1 MNRNIKKVI
10 AMTLTLCAV
19 STVSGIKNSN
29 LFRYGAIP
37 AFASDK
43 SSLNLEN
50 ISLSKGDVDFSSD
63 VTSYKVYL
71 NRAVKEIEIKAT
83 PEGSD
88 KRIRVTINDEGVSS
102 DDNYEDTF
110 KLSVGENVFKIKV
123 ENRDDES
130 LSKTYTLTVYRG
142 TDENGEDIEQD
153 IYLGYLSVN
162 NEDIALSKDKKVYD
176 YKVDASVKEAKV
188 VIEPEQDYYTV
199 KVDDKTYED
208 EERIKKTFT
217 LAEGKNEI
225 KIKLTDGEDD
235 DKKQRT
241 YTLNIYRGVDIPASS
256 TTTSNKTTSS
266 TNSNNNTESSSST
279 LDKTTNTSTGNS
291 DRTGSKENSVSSTQV
306 SGVGKWQQ
314 TSNGKWYYLD
324 ENNNVAK
331 NSWFFVQSDGT
342 MATGWINFGGSW
354 YYLNEDGTM
363 ATGWLSNGGKWYY
376 LGSDGA
382 MKIGWTQVN
391 GNWYYLNSDGSMA
404 SNTTID
410 EYKLDSNG
418 VWIR

>member
-1 MNRNIKKVI
+1 MNRNIKKII

-19 STVSGIKNSN
+19 SSVSSIKNFN
-29 LFRYGAIP
+29 FYGYGAEP

-71 NRAVKEIEIKAT
+71 NRAVKEIDIKAT

-88 KRIRVTINDEGVSS
+88 KRVRVTINDESVSS
-102 DDNYEDTF
+102 DDSYKDTF
-110 KLSVGENVFKIKV
+110 KLAVGENVFKIKV
-123 ENRDDES
+123 ENRNDES

-142 TDENGEDIEQD
+142 IDENGEDIEQD
-153 IYLGYLSVN
+153 IYLSYLSIN

-176 YKVDASVKEAKV
+176 YKVDASVKEARI
-188 VIEPEQDYYTV
+188 VIEPDQDYYTV
-199 KVDDKTYED
+199 KFENSTYED

-225 KIKLTDGEDD
+225 TIKLTDGEDD

-241 YTLNIYRGVDIPASS
+241 YTLNIYRGVDIP
-256 TTTSNKTTSS
+256 TSS
-266 TNSNNNTESSSST
+266 TSSSSNT
-279 LDKTTNTSTGNS
+279 STSGNSSSTEDETTNTSSTSSNTTAS
-291 DRTGSKENSVSSTQV
+291 IENSASTDQET
-306 SGVGKWQQ
+306 GI
-314 TSNGKWYYLD
+314 GKWYY
-324 ENNNVAK
+324 
-331 NSWFFVQSDGT
+331 SDGT
-342 MATGWINFGGSW
+342 MATGWVNFGGNW
-354 YYLNEDGTM
+354 YYLNDDGTM
-363 ATGWLSNGGKWYY
+363 ATGWLSNGGNWYY
-376 LGSDGA
+376 LGNDGA
-382 MKIGWTQVN
+382 MKTGWTQVN